1 MFQIISVLVLYVFGF
16 VLLYG
21 VIRLAVRHGIEDV
34 TNERQRRVMPEDVLY
49 P

>member
-21 VIRLAVRHGIEDV
+21 VIRLAVRHAVEDV
-34 TNERQRRVMPEDVLY
+34 TNERQRRVMPEDALY

>member
-21 VIRLAVRHGIEDV
+21 VVRLAVRHAIEDA
-34 TNERQRRVMPEDVLY
+34 TNERQRRAMPEEALF